1 MRSNVTAI
9 LVAKHQGEKLDLT
22 LQSLKAQT
30 VMPDRIVVVACG
42 PEGLAASVSG
52 EGIDAVI
59 AMNERASFGQAI
71 AAAERG
77 LAELEDTREEWLWL
91 LAEDSAPEPSALEHL
106 LLKVKASG
114 TAVVAGPKLVDW
126 HDPSRIIELSQG
138 LTWAGG
144 RWVLDRHELDQ
155 QQYDHYEDVL
165 GVGPVG
171 MLVRRDVWQRLDGFD
186 PALPIYDDGL
196 DFSVRARL
204 AGYRVIV
211 APEARLRYARTGI
224 AGPEINHRAG
234 VLRRAHRQ
242 SRAASLYRRIT
253 YAPAVFAPLMWLGL
267 PIIGVLGM
275 MWALIRERP
284 GTMLGE
290 FVAALQVFFHPRSIW
305 RARANIRR
313 HNTAGWGAVRPL
325 RTERKTVASVRMVRK
340 ESILAVQGRQRE
352 DLHFVQTGGLAL
364 TMSALAAGALFT
376 WWLFGAS
383 FVTGGGAGQLTQS
396 LGGLWSSTVS
406 AAAVNVQSLG
416 SFAHTIPADPFA
428 WVLALMGTIT
438 FWNPSLAVIILLI
451 GSVPAAALGGWMWA
465 SRLTEHAAGRL
476 LAGIAWGASPV
487 LLSALITGRITT
499 LVVVVAL
506 PWLLYAASRAS
517 QSWSW
522 AGVASF
528 IAAVVLAAGPVLYPA
543 ALVLLITA
551 LACYPRGASKL
562 CAIAI
567 VPLALGVPRMLSA
580 VASGRPLDM
589 FADPSAPLEHT
600 AAAPADMLLGFPE
613 AGLGGLPGALS
624 LIGVESWASPWIV
637 AMCLVAPLAILAV
650 VGACTGPV
658 RRTIMLGLMTILG
671 MLTAIVAPHLLL
683 VPLGSEL
690 VAVSAGAGL
699 ALYWIGLISFASFG
713 LKSLLRAEV
722 PVAIVAMVGVVL
734 LGLPTMVQQVR
745 AESPLTVDRQPI
757 PAVIDAEFAIN
768 PTQQALVITPLGE
781 DELRA
786 QLRGGNTL
794 TLDRVRTAQLTAAKA
809 SEEQALSELV
819 GSLASL
825 GASELQEQLEA
836 ANIRFVLLGDTP
848 GSGGAQI
855 RSLLQEALDQSQALS
870 PIGDTSHGLLWRV
883 NESAPADGTEAA
895 EGAEA
900 ADGAADAS
908 ADAAEAD
915 DEAESAA
922 QATAKLADDELDIQ
936 TTEQRPVSGKMLWA
950 AQLILLG
957 LMFLLA
963 LPTGE
968 VRMRP
973 EKHRKPRGRAAKK
986 LAPLTDSGIAVAPAV
1001 QPGVAEPDDAVPGA
1015 TEPGTAEA
1023 DAADGEPNAEPGQH
1037 TATGES
1043 AAVLED
1049 AAPHEVSDQTDEVP
1063 IITDAMLAG
1072 ADPRGETGE
1081 ARADETDDEPSAD
1094 DEASADDEPALV
1106 HEEHEL
1112 PDEDTIFVG
1121 GSADLSSPEV
1131 TGLDETTN
1139 TNDAYREARDE

>member
-1 MRSNVTAI
+1 Y
-9 LVAKHQGEKLDLT
+9 
-22 LQSLKAQT
+22 
-30 VMPDRIVVVACG
+30 
-42 PEGLAASVSG
+42 
-52 EGIDAVI
+52 
-59 AMNERASFGQAI
+59 
-71 AAAERG
+71 
-77 LAELEDTREEWLWL
+77 
-91 LAEDSAPEPSALEHL
+91 PSALEPVL
-106 LLKVKASG
+106 IS
-114 TAVVAGPKLVDW
+114 VAC
-126 HDPSRIIELSQG
+126 DP
-138 LTWAGG
+138 
-144 RWVLDRHELDQ
+144 
-155 QQYDHYEDVL
+155 L
-165 GVGPVG
+165 G
-171 MLVRRDVWQRLDGFD
+171 
-186 PALPIYDDGL
+186 A
-196 DFSVRARL
+196 
-204 AGYRVIV
+204 
-211 APEARLRYARTGI
+211 
-224 AGPEINHRAG
+224 
-234 VLRRAHRQ
+234 
-242 SRAASLYRRIT
+242 
-253 YAPAVFAPLMWLGL
+253 
-267 PIIGVLGM
+267 
-275 MWALIRERP
+275 
-284 GTMLGE
+284 
-290 FVAALQVFFHPRSIW
+290 
-305 RARANIRR
+305 
-313 HNTAGWGAVRPL
+313 
-325 RTERKTVASVRMVRK
+325 
-340 ESILAVQGRQRE
+340 SILLPFSLVAV
-352 DLHFVQTGGLAL
+352 
-364 TMSALAAGALFT
+364 
-376 WWLFGAS
+376 
-383 FVTGGGAGQLTQS
+383 
-396 LGGLWSSTVS
+396 
-406 AAAVNVQSLG
+406 
-416 SFAHTIPADPFA
+416 
-428 WVLALMGTIT
+428 
-438 FWNPSLAVIILLI
+438 
-451 GSVPAAALGGWMWA
+451 
-465 SRLTEHAAGRL
+465 
-476 LAGIAWGASPV
+476 
-487 LLSALITGRITT
+487 
-499 LVVVVAL
+499 
-506 PWLLYAASRAS
+506 
-517 QSWSW
+517 
-522 AGVASF
+522 
-528 IAAVVLAAGPVLYPA
+528 
-543 ALVLLITA
+543 
-551 LACYPRGASKL
+551 
-562 CAIAI
+562 
-567 VPLALGVPRMLSA
+567 ALGVPRMLSA

-589 FADPSAPLEHT
+589 FADPSAPLQHT

-671 MLTAIVAPHLLL
+671 MLTAVVAPHLLL

-713 LKSLLRAEV
+713 LKALLRAEV
-722 PVAIVAMVGVVL
+722 PVAIVAMVGVIL

-855 RSLLQEALDQSQALS
+855 RSLLQEALDQSEALS

-883 NESAPADGTEAA
+883 NESAPADGGEAA
-895 EGAEA
+895 EGADA
-900 ADGAADAS
+900 ADGS
-908 ADAAEAD
+908 ADAAESD

-922 QATAKLADDELDIQ
+922 QATAQLADDELDIQ

-986 LAPLTDSGIAVAPAV
+986 LAPLTDSGIAVAPA
-1001 QPGVAEPDDAVPGA
+1001 AEAAADADA
-1015 TEPGTAEA
+1015 DAGTAEA
-1023 DAADGEPNAEPGQH
+1023 DAADGELNAEP
-1037 TATGES
+1037 

-1049 AAPHEVSDQTDEVP
+1049 ATPREVSDQTDEVP
-1063 IITDAMLAG
+1063 IITDAMLAE
-1072 ADPRGETGE
+1072 ADPQGETGE
-1081 ARADETDDEPSAD
+1081 ARDDEPLAG
-1094 DEASADDEPALV
+1094 DEASDDDEPALV